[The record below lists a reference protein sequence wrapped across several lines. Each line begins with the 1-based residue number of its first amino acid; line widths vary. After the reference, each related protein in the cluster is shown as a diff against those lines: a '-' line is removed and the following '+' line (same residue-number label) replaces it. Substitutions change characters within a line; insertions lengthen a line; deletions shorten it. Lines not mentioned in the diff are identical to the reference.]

1 MDDEQGPLPGDEV
14 VTGLPPA
21 PDRTGYRA
29 LLAGTAVAGLAV
41 VLLLLSSP
49 DLNTEFMLL
58 GAGALQVAP
67 FVLIAMVA
75 YLAEDSR
82 PLRYVTGL
90 LLLGLIG
97 ILVLLS
103 CALGLMA
110 ALPPGA
116 LESAELPAGMEGTVL
131 ALFGLGA
138 VCGLVSL
145 AGFLS
150 PVRRILS
157 RVVPLNPNS
166 FVHAV
171 ALVLVLAM
179 VLVPP
184 VPLVV
189 NGTPPF
195 LSEALLG
202 GDEPAE
208 SPGDF
213 ARSEAYS
220 LLFII
225 YGSFLIV
232 GLFVRRTFTEALER
246 LAFVRPTGRQVV
258 FAVIAALVLVVVF
271 GLVDRAIAAAWGVM
285 GWAVTDD
292 EAYRRLFSDVL
303 TPVGA
308 VTAAVSAGIGEELAV
323 RGVLQPVFGVVL
335 PSLLFAALHAWQYSW
350 DALLS
355 VFLAGLVFAWIR
367 KRANTTTCAI
377 THGLYDLVL
386 FGALAAGV
394 TI

>member
-1 MDDEQGPLPGDEV
+1 MDDEQGLVPAEQVLGPD
-14 VTGLPPA
+14 PA

-29 LLAGTAVAGLAV
+29 LMVGTAVAGLV
-41 VLLLLSSP
+41 VSLLLLSSP
-49 DLNTEFMLL
+49 DLNAELL
-58 GAGALQVAP
+58 LLTAGALQVAP
-67 FVLIAMVA
+67 FVLIALAA

-82 PLRYVTGL
+82 PLRYMTGL
-90 LLLGLIG
+90 LLFGLIG
-97 ILVLLS
+97 VLVLLS
-103 CALGLMA
+103 FALGLMA
-110 ALPPGA
+110 ILPAGA
-116 LESAELPAGMEGTVL
+116 LESAALPPGMEGTVL
-131 ALFGLGA
+131 ALFGLGSI
-138 VCGLVSL
+138 CGLVSL
-145 AGFLS
+145 TGFLP
-150 PVRRILS
+150 PVRRLLA
-157 RVVPLNPNS
+157 RVIPLDPNS

-189 NGTPPF
+189 NGAPPF

-202 GDEPAE
+202 GDETVE
-208 SPGDF
+208 NPGDF

-232 GLFVRRTFTEALER
+232 GLFVRRTFSEALER

-258 FAVIAALVLVVVF
+258 FAVVAALVLVVVF
-271 GLVDRAIAAAWGVM
+271 GLVDRAIAAVWGAL

-323 RGVLQPVFGVVL
+323 RGVLQPVFGIVL

-367 KRANTTTCAI
+367 RRANTTTCAI

-386 FGALAAGV
+386 FGALATGF

>member
-1 MDDEQGPLPGDEV
+1 MDDEPAHMPVE
-14 VTGLPPA
+14 TA
-21 PDRTGYRA
+21 PDRSGYRA
-29 LLAGTAVAGLAV
+29 LLAGTAVAGLV
-41 VLLLLSSP
+41 VALLLLSSP
-49 DLNTEFMLL
+49 DLDTELMLL

-67 FVLIAMVA
+67 FVLIAMAA

-82 PLRYVTGL
+82 PLRYVTGV

-97 ILVLLS
+97 VLVLAS
-103 CALGLMA
+103 FVLGLVA
-110 ALPPGA
+110 VLPPGA
-116 LESAELPAGMEGTVL
+116 LDSPILPEGMEGTVL
-131 ALFGLGA
+131 ALFGLGSFF
-138 VCGLVSL
+138 GLVSL
-145 AGFLS
+145 VGFLP
-150 PVRRILS
+150 PVRRQLA
-157 RVVPLNPNS
+157 RVVPLDPQS

-184 VPLVV
+184 VPLIV
-189 NGTPPF
+189 NGAPPL

-202 GDEPAE
+202 GEE
-208 SPGDF
+208 TGQSPGDL

-232 GLFVRRTFTEALER
+232 GLFVRRTFSEALER

-258 FAVIAALVLVVVF
+258 FAVVAALVLVVVF
-271 GLVDRAIAAAWGVM
+271 GLVDRAIATVWGAL
-285 GWAVTDD
+285 GWAVTDN

-308 VTAAVSAGIGEELAV
+308 VTAAVSAGVGEELAV
-323 RGVLQPVFGVVL
+323 RGVLQPVFGIVL

-367 KRANTTTCAI
+367 KRANTTTSAI